1 MPIRNPILDDR
12 SYQQLRDELVLRIP
26 VYTPEWTD
34 HNASD
39 PGITLIEL
47 FSFLGENL
55 LYRFNQIPESARLEF
70 LRLLQIQLRPAVPAR
85 SLVTL
90 STNKLVRALD
100 GSWTAQLVPLQS
112 ELKAGA
118 LAFETLTEVSAW
130 PVSFVALG
138 RVTAPP
144 PNKDLEPE
152 VFDSTVSTADGVG
165 IKAGEKAVY
174 FQSSTVDLSTPVDFD
189 STVDRILWI
198 AVLNELKKS
207 PEPTITD
214 MREFFKGGLFNVGF
228 VPEPLFTSMSEVDP
242 SVDPANNLGFLPSS
256 PPVEWQISSGEI
268 IDGNPVYRHLVVEGD
283 STLGLKQEGVV
294 RVRLP
299 KKASDFGIF
308 KPATPEKLGTGQFP
322 PTLDDEKEARL
333 LCWLRAFRVRSAT
346 DHGEPANNE
355 RPGFGRV
362 IFVGANA
369 AATSQTKKALPE
381 FLGNGN
387 AQPDQRFKLIYTPVI
402 AGSLTL
408 EVEEDKGW
416 IKWDEVDAFYA
427 SQPDD
432 RHFVIDSEAGEVR
445 FGNGLQGRPPQTG
458 QRIRAREYRYGGG
471 AGGNVPAKAISKVVA
486 FPDVKVSNPLAAHG
500 GAESESIAEGLSR
513 IPGELRR
520 RDRAV
525 TAGDFQELALA
536 TPGANVARAECLP
549 RFHPP
554 SKQSGKAGIVT
565 VVVWPR
571 EDAARPNAPVPDRNT
586 LSAVCQWLDL
596 RRLVTTEL
604 YVVPPTYRKVA
615 VSVALAVK
623 DGYGIEAVRH
633 WVELVLRQYLAP
645 LPPYGPE
652 GNGWP
657 LGRKVHGPELEAA
670 ALQVEGVRFLNELKV
685 GWQEQNGNWK
695 AESVVLE
702 KYEVVELTEI
712 TVIEGPTALEPGH
725 SIQPP
730 ITGTPV
736 PIPVI
741 REEC

>member
-55 LYRFNQIPESARLEF
+55 LYRFNQIPEAARLEF
-70 LRLLQIQLRPAVPAR
+70 LRLLQIPLRPAVAAR

-90 STNKLVRALD
+90 STNKLVRSDD
-100 GSWTAQLVPLQS
+100 GSWTAPPVPQYS
-112 ELKAGA
+112 ELKAGR
-118 LAFETLTEVSAW
+118 LSYETVTEASVW
-130 PVSFVALG
+130 PVSFVAIG
-138 RVTAPP
+138 RTTAAP
-144 PNKDLEPE
+144 PNKDSEPE
-152 VFDSTVSTADGVG
+152 VFDSAVSIADAVG
-165 IKAGEKAVY
+165 IKAGEQPVY
-174 FQSSTVDLSTPVDFD
+174 FQSTTVDVNTPVDFD
-189 STVDRILWI
+189 ATVDRILWI
-198 AVLNELKKS
+198 AVLKELKKS
-207 PEPTITD
+207 PEPSITD
-214 MREFFKGGLFNVGF
+214 EREFFKGGLLNVGF
-228 VPEPLFTSMSEVDP
+228 VPEPLFTSMDQVLP
-242 SVDPANNLGFLPSS
+242 SDDPANNLGFIPKA
-256 PPVEWQISSGEI
+256 PPVEWQISTDQIVG
-268 IDGNPVYRHLVVEGD
+268 DTPVYRHLEVEAD
-283 STLGLKQEGVV
+283 STLGLQQQGVV

-299 KKASDFGIF
+299 KHAGDFGKF
-308 KPATPEKLGTGQFP
+308 KTLAPEKIGTGQFP
-322 PTLDDEKEARL
+322 PALEKEKQERL
-333 LCWLRAFRVRSAT
+333 LCWLRAFRIRSAT
-346 DHGEPANNE
+346 DRGQPGNNQ

-362 IFVGANA
+362 IYVGANA
-369 AATSQTKKALPE
+369 AETRQTKKALTE
-381 FLGNGN
+381 FLGTGN
-387 AQPDQRFKLIYTPVI
+387 AQADQRFRLIYTPVV
-402 AGSLTL
+402 AGTLKL
-408 EVEEDKGW
+408 EVEESNGW
-416 IKWDEVDAFYA
+416 TQWNEVDAFYA

-432 RHFVIDSEAGEVR
+432 RQFVLDAEAGEVR
-445 FGNGLQGRPPQTG
+445 FGNGLQGRPPQIG
-458 QRIRAREYRYGGG
+458 QRIRATEYRYGGG
-471 AGGNVPAKAISKVVA
+471 AAGNVPAAAISKVVA
-486 FPDVKVSNPLAAHG
+486 FPDLKVSNPLPARG
-500 GAESESIAEGLSR
+500 GAEAESIAEGLTR

-525 TAGDFQELALA
+525 TAGDFQELARA

-554 SKQSGKAGIVT
+554 SKQSEKAGIVT
-565 VVVWPR
+565 VVIWPA
-571 EDAARPNAPVPDRNT
+571 EDPIHPNAPVPDRDT
-586 LSAVCQWLDL
+586 LNAVCQWLDR

-645 LPPYGPE
+645 LPPFGPE

-685 GWQEQNGNWK
+685 AWQDTSGNWK
-695 AESVVLE
+695 TESVVLE
-702 KYEVVELTEI
+702 KYEVVELAEI
-712 TVIEGPTALEPGH
+712 IVIDGPTALEPGH

-730 ITGTPV
+730 VTGTPLPL
-736 PIPVI
+736 PII
-741 REEC
+741 RE